1 MKSIKRILSLA
12 LIVCALVSAL
22 VLPASAADNG
32 FGILSSSKYAK
43 VYTIST
49 SGTTIPYTTSSL
61 KTRGTVTYGASS
73 SSYIDNASDEIYLL
87 KVGSDW
93 AYVSYPTASGRV
105 KAYIKLSAITSA
117 TPSTSMAKTVATAKF
132 SCAPRYGKSVSSSY
146 YVDEGDT
153 VYKLGTKGSY
163 TQILYP
169 SGSVY
174 RIAWCKTSD
183 YTKYC
188 STSAKTTTSSSSNS
202 TGSSSTTVSGWNAK
216 LGTTVASIRSGG
228 AYTKYYGSGNLSY
241 NGGFTGQCTWYAYGR
256 FYEVCGIRLDSAY
269 DAKQWL
275 SANATDTRVKVVYG
289 ASKIRSQSIAVRT
302 TGTWG
307 HVMFIEYVSYDSN
320 GNPQYVYFTECNND
334 GNGTYDAGTDCILK
348 RLTYKEFVAQKNPA
362 GYIYKA

>member
-1 MKSIKRILSLA
+1 MKSIKRILALA
-12 LIVCALVSAL
+12 LIVCSLVSAL
-22 VLPASAADNG
+22 ILPASAADNG
-32 FGILSSSKYAK
+32 FGLLSSSKYAK
-43 VYTIST
+43 VYTISST
-49 SGTTIPYTTSSL
+49 GTTIPYTTSSL

-87 KVGSDW
+87 KVGSGW
-93 AYVSYPTASGRV
+93 AYVSYPTSNGRV

-117 TPSTSMAKTVATAKF
+117 TTSTSMAKTAATAKIN
-132 SCAPRYGKSVSSSY
+132 CAPRYGQSVSSAY
-146 YVDEGDT
+146 YVDKGDT

-183 YTKYC
+183 YSKYC
-188 STSAKTTTSSSSNS
+188 SGSTKTTTSSS
-202 TGSSSTTVSGWNAK
+202 TSTTSTTASAWNSK

-228 AYTKYYGSGNLSY
+228 EYTKYYGSGNLSY
-241 NGGFTGQCTWYAYGR
+241 NGGYAGQCTWYAYGR
-256 FYEVCGIRLDSAY
+256 FYEVCGIKLYTAY
-269 DAKQWL
+269 NAKEWL
-275 SANATDTRVKVVYG
+275 SANASDSRVKVVYG

-302 TGTWG
+302 SGTWG
-307 HVMFIEYVSYDSN
+307 HVMFVEYVSYDSN
-320 GNPQYVYFTECNND
+320 GDPQYVYFTECNTD
-334 GNGTYDAGTDCILK
+334 GNGTYNAGTDCILK